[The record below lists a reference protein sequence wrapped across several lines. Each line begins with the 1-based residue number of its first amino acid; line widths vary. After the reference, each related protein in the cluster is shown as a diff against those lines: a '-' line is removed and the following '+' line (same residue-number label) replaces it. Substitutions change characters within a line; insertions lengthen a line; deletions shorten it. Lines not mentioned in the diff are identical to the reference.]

1 MKVLKNLSKYKY
13 FIFILVVF
21 LSLIRSNINTRSNY
35 DINDNFFKG
44 TIIDYNSKEDYITFT
59 IKTKEKI
66 KCNYYLKSDEKIN
79 LNYGDIIYLK
89 GTLKEPSNNTIPN
102 TFNYKKYL
110 NNNNIYFILN
120 VEEIINIEK
129 TNNIFYK
136 FKNNIKDRINKL
148 DKTGYLNAFILGN
161 KNDIEENTYNNYKI
175 NGIIHIFSISG
186 MHISILSTIILTI
199 LNKIKKNKYNIL
211 IVITFLIFYL
221 VLTNYQ
227 ASIVRS
233 IVFFTLLQIFKLL
246 KIKNSTN
253 DTLLYSIVII
263 LFIYPKFIYNIGFL
277 YSSIISYTL
286 IYYSNKLNK
295 NYILNLLLVS
305 LISFLASLP
314 ITVNNNY
321 QINLLSI
328 LINLIFVPLVSFILY
343 PLSLLTF
350 ILPFLSPIFE
360 VIIKIT
366 ENISNTI
373 SNITLLN
380 ISIPKLNMLTII
392 IYYILLYMALSK
404 KKKYFI
410 LLITLLLITK
420 NINKIDSNYYIYFL
434 DVGQGDMTVLK
445 YKNETIV
452 IDTGPKSYN
461 STYEIT
467 DNHIK
472 FFYSI
477 GITKI
482 NFLIIT
488 HGDNDHIGNA
498 NYLVNNFKVNNVIL
512 NNGEINDLEKNLI
525 KLLKQKNIKYYQN
538 IKEVKLKDN
547 HLYFINNETYD
558 NENDNSIVIYTKFN
572 NTKILLTG
580 DAGELVENNIMKKYN
595 LKNID
600 ILKVG
605 HHGSDTS
612 SSKSFIDNIM
622 PKYSIISVG
631 KNNRYGHPNKKVLSN
646 LDNSKIYRTDLDGS
660 IMFKIKKN
668 ILNIK
673 TYIP

>member
-1 MKVLKNLSKYKY
+1 MKVLKILLKYKY
-13 FIFILVVF
+13 LIFILVVF
-21 LSLIRSNINTRSNY
+21 ISLIRSNINIKSAH
-35 DINDNFFKG
+35 DIKDTFFKG
-44 TIIDYNSKEDYITFT
+44 TIIDYKIKEDYITFT

-66 KCNYYLKSDEKIN
+66 KCNYYLKNNEKIT

-89 GTLKEPSNNTIPN
+89 GTLKEPTNNTIPN

-110 NNNNIYFILN
+110 NNNNIFYILN
-120 VEEIINIEK
+120 IEEIINIK
-129 TNNIFYK
+129 RTNNIFYK
-136 FKNNIKDRINKL
+136 LKNIFQTRIDKL

-161 KNDIEENTYNNYKI
+161 KNAIDENTYNNYKI

-211 IVITFLIFYL
+211 IVITFLMFYL

-233 IVFFTLLQIFKLL
+233 IVFFTLLQIFKLI
-246 KIKNSTN
+246 KINISTK
-253 DTLLYSIVII
+253 DTLLYSIAII
-263 LFIYPKFIYNIGFL
+263 LLIYPKFIYNIGFL

-286 IYYSNKLNK
+286 IYYSNKFNK

-305 LISFLASLP
+305 FISFLVSLP

-328 LINLIFVPLVSFILY
+328 LINLIFVPLVSFVLY
-343 PLSLLTF
+343 PLSLLNF
-350 ILPFLSPIFE
+350 LFPFLSNIFE
-360 VIIKIT
+360 IFINIT
-366 ENISNTI
+366 EIISNAI
-373 SNITLLN
+373 SNITLFN
-380 ISIPKLNMLTII
+380 ISIPKLNIITII
-392 IYYILLYMALSK
+392 IYYLLLYLSLSK
-404 KKKYFI
+404 NKKYFL
-410 LLITLLLITK
+410 LLITLILITK
-420 NINKIDSNYYIYFL
+420 NINKFDSNYYIYFL

-445 YKNETIV
+445 YKDKTIV

-477 GITKI
+477 GITQI
-482 NFLIIT
+482 NFLVIT

-498 NYLVNNFKVNNVIL
+498 NYLVNNFKVKNVIL
-512 NNGEINDLEKNLI
+512 NNGEINELEKDLI
-525 KLLKQKNIKYYQN
+525 KLLNRKSIKYYQS
-538 IKEVKLKDN
+538 IKEIKLKN
-547 HLYFINNETYD
+547 NNLYFINNETYD
-558 NENDNSIVIYTKFN
+558 NENDNSIIMYTKFY
-572 NTKILLTG
+572 NTKLLLTG
-580 DAGELVENNIMKKYN
+580 DAGEFVENNIVKKYN
-595 LKNID
+595 LKIID

-605 HHGSDTS
+605 HHGSNTS
-612 SSKSFIDNIM
+612 SSKKFIDNIN

-631 KNNRYGHPNKKVLSN
+631 KNNRYGHPKQEVLNN
-646 LDNSKIYRTDLDGS
+646 LNNSKIYRTDLDGT
-660 IMFKIKKN
+660 IMFKIMKDN
-668 ILNIK
+668 LNIK
-673 TYIP
+673 TYSP